1 MCFAPLYYPYGFQSD
16 VPRGES
22 SSHVLLIRSSEEG
35 RKREK
40 GSESQQSS
48 LISSTASTG
57 NKSVSVDI
65 FCPGCAWDHAV
76 GLFFRFCFFFF
87 VFSSSAIWRLYRYKH
102 ASSHDSRLTLAHH
115 RRPSSRQGTQVVS
128 YTVRTPRCRGS
139 RPRLASRRSVSFS
152 PHDHPRATYRRSP
165 EQAGASR
172 AVWRR
177 ALSTR
182 PSPTLR
188 VLRVT
193 RASPFTC
200 KAKRVTAEAPVKSS
214 SLTHHSS
221 KGERRRWS
229 NRGLSLLK
237 HSFRREGVT
246 DGGTRGD

>member
-87 VFSSSAIWRLYRYKH
+87 RFFKLRHLAIVPVQACIL
-102 ASSHDSRLTLAHH
+102 SRLTSHLGPPQAPIIPSGHTGGILYSTH
-115 RRPSSRQGTQVVS
+115 AALPGLPSTSRESPLCVFLSSR
-128 YTVRTPRCRGS
+128 P
-139 RPRLASRRSVSFS
+139 P
-152 PHDHPRATYRRSP
+152 
-165 EQAGASR
+165 
-172 AVWRR
+172 
-177 ALSTR
+177 TR
-182 PSPTLR
+182 DIP
-188 VLRVT
+188 
-193 RASPFTC
+193 PFTGAGRC
-200 KAKRVTAEAPVKSS
+200 ESCRVAARAIHPSVTHATCSPRHESQPLYLQGEAR
-214 SLTHHSS
+214 H
-221 KGERRRWS
+221 G
-229 NRGLSLLK
+229 
-237 HSFRREGVT
+237 
-246 DGGTRGD
+246 GGTG